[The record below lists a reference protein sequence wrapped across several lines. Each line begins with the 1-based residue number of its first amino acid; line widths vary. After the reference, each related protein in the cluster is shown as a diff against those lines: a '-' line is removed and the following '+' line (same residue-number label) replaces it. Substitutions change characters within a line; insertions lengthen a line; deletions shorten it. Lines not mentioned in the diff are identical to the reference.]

1 VDASTYNP
9 LSFLSLHSHL
19 CIPLETQVSTIEAA
33 FQEFTERKDIAI
45 LLINQ
50 HVGLLFGSERSAD

>member
-1 VDASTYNP
+1 MQVRIQRGSVWMTG
-9 LSFLSLHSHL
+9 FHL
-19 CIPLETQVSTIEAA
+19 DLRHVLETQVSTIEAA

-50 HVGLLFGSERSAD
+50 HVRLGPNLLMD